1 MNQPTFPPQPP
12 FPDLTITQMIIDRID
27 LHTSIDALLAE
38 FHRHNAGLDL
48 KPVLRNS
55 WDELRLDI
63 CARFSRSA
71 GTCDMAD
78 ARVAIG
84 QLQDDILTLLRPFA
98 RKYHQA
104 RLDLTFD
111 YVQCVC
117 QSTVSLHF

>member
-1 MNQPTFPPQPP
+1 MNQSPYPPQPP
-12 FPDLTITQMIIDRID
+12 FPDPTITEMIADRID
-27 LHTSIDALLAE
+27 LHTRIDALLAE
-38 FHRHNAGLDL
+38 FHQHIAGLRL
-48 KPVLRNS
+48 EPTLRKS
-55 WDELRLDI
+55 WNELHLDI
-63 CARFSRSA
+63 SARLSESA

-104 RLDLTFD
+104 RPDLTFD
-111 YVQCVC
+111 YVQCAC